1 MTDPEEEYEVEAAEP
16 VYLHDGECWVGDPEF
31 LAHDSGVDGVIAVP
45 FRDGALWY
53 LDGETRKWLNVEAQ
67 DTARPDRKL
76 RPVN

>member
-1 MTDPEEEYEVEAAEP
+1 MTDPEEEYEVEAVEP
-16 VYLHDGECWVGDPEF
+16 VYLHDGECWVADPDL
-31 LAHDSGVDGVIAVP
+31 LAHDSGAQGVISLQ

-53 LDGETRKWLNVEAQ
+53 LDGESRKWLNAEAQ